1 MPKITGAGCAIAKIE
16 INMTPMIDVVFQLL
30 TFFLMTFKVAAAE
43 GDFDLRLPREV
54 PPTPGTADGYPDEI
68 LIRLTAGADGDLAA
82 IQIETSKPFVG
93 PTAFAEVTRMS
104 ARIVQIAR
112 DAGQEEPTARIV
124 ADDGLRY
131 EFVLQAIAAA
141 SSRLDA
147 AGNIEPLFKKV
158 RLAQQ

>member
-30 TFFLMTFKVAAAE
+30 TFFLMTFKVSAVE
-43 GDFDLRLPREV
+43 GDFDLRLPREN
-54 PPTPGTADGYPDEI
+54 PPELGTADGYPDEI
-68 LIRLTAGADGDLAA
+68 RIRLIAAPDGDLAA
-82 IQIETSKPFVG
+82 IQIETSSPLVG
-93 PTAFAEVTRMS
+93 PAAFAELTRMS

-158 RLAQQ
+158 RLAPQ